1 MVESRLKRFILWLW
15 AVPVLVLAVAG
26 GRAWGQDYLLGPGD
40 ELHIVVLGD
49 TDLTRTVTVTPD
61 GKISLPLSGEIA
73 ATGLTPAQVGE
84 RLTKALKP
92 YFKDPRVTVTL
103 SKPRGAFVFLVGQVR
118 IPGSYEMQPGWTVIE
133 AVTKAGGLTE
143 KAAGRQAVLI
153 RRTSNQSIP
162 LDLDTLITKG
172 DQSANIVLEVG
183 DVILVPE
190 LKKRVLVLG
199 HVRSPGAYELKDG
212 ARLLDAIAAA
222 GGTDTKAAL
231 RSVSVARQ
239 TPQASEPA
247 RTVEASQAPQ
257 MLPAAQTSPGAQTPG
272 AYAPVAI
279 VDVGKMLDGNNYAQ
293 NLELQNADIVY
304 VPSTS
309 VTFSDVVQFLSGIDL
324 VLRLFHF

>member
-49 TDLTRTVTVTPD
+49 TDLSRTVTVTPD

-92 YFKDPRVTVTL
+92 YFKDPNVTVTL

-118 IPGSYEMQPGWTVIE
+118 SPGSYEMEPGWTVVE

-143 KAAGRQAVLI
+143 KAAGRQSVLI

-162 LDLDTLITKG
+162 LDLDTLLIKG
-172 DQSANIVLEVG
+172 DQNANVALEVG

-222 GGTDTKAAL
+222 GGPDSRAAL
-231 RSVSVARQ
+231 RSVSVVRQ
-239 TPQASEPA
+239 TPQASEPT

-257 MLPAAQTSPGAQTPG
+257 ALPAAQSSQVAQTSHP
-272 AYAPVAI
+272 YEPVAI
-279 VDVGKMLDGNNYAQ
+279 VDVTKMLDASNYSQ

-304 VPSTS
+304 VPSSS
-309 VTFSDVVQFLSGIDL
+309 VTLADVLQYLGGIDL
-324 VLRLFHF
+324 VLRLFR